1 MLGQKN
7 ILTMSEE
14 FVLFNWP
21 DYQDFMT
28 LEGYSENVVVPIS
41 ICETNEFNS
50 SVLIRKSWLNDNGFS

>member
-28 LEGYSENVVVPIS
+28 LEGYSENIVVPIS